1 MKKTN
6 ALQSVLDFL
15 VALDRAGIFYRLS
28 RPRGEALMVE
38 AAIPGER
45 WEVEFFA
52 DGHVEVER
60 FRTVDGVRSDPALLD
75 QLLAEGDR
83 PG

>member
-1 MKKTN
+1 
-6 ALQSVLDFL
+6 
-15 VALDRAGIFYRLS
+15 
-28 RPRGEALMVE
+28 MVE

-45 WEVEFFA
+45 WVVEFFA

-60 FRTVDGVRSDPALLD
+60 FRTVEGVSSDPALL
-75 QLLAEGDR
+75 QKLLAEGNG